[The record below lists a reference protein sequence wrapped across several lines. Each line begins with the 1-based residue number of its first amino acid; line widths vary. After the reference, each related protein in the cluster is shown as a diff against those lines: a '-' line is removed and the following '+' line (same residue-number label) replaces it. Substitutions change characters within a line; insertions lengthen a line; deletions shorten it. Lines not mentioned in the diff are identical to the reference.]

1 MNFVE
6 KVKTLQN
13 YFKLGN
19 FKKVIEGCKL
29 LNKKFPNNSFV
40 LNLSGM
46 AYQNL
51 LNHHK
56 AIDFFELALKA
67 DNLNIAAMNNLAN
80 SLKDTDQFVR
90 ADKIFQQIL
99 KEDPNYINAY
109 NNYANLKIA
118 VNDVEGAIEL
128 YNQAIVLA
136 KKKKIYPI
144 NFLLHLAN
152 ALQSLNREKELMEVI
167 EEILKLD
174 PENTEAHKILSW
186 TYKYSKTNSE
196 SMSHI
201 SIMEKKNFIVYVSII
216 NEVVYSA
223 SIKRR

>member
-13 YFKLGN
+13 YFNLGN

-51 LNHHK
+51 LIHNK

-80 SLKDTDQFVR
+80 SLKVTDQFVR

-99 KEDPNYINAY
+99 KEDPNAKFIHIHRNPVKSIGSLSSLTMSVRSGLS
-109 NNYANLKIA
+109 NKI
-118 VNDVEGAIEL
+118 DC
-128 YNQAIVLA
+128 
-136 KKKKIYPI
+136 KIPLFTLI
-144 NFLLHLAN
+144 
-152 ALQSLNREKELMEVI
+152 
-167 EEILKLD
+167 
-174 PENTEAHKILSW
+174 
-186 TYKYSKTNSE
+186 
-196 SMSHI
+196 
-201 SIMEKKNFIVYVSII
+201 
-216 NEVVYSA
+216 
-223 SIKRR
+223 